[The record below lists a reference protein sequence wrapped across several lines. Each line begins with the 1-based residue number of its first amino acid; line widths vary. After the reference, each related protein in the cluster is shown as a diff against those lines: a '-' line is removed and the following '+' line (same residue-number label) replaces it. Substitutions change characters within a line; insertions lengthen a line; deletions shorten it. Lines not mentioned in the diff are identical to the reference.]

1 MAIAGRTMGL
11 ATVLAL
17 CAAATPVESWI
28 DAPGPAGALKGV
40 LLTPAKPG
48 PALLIIP
55 GSGQTDHDG
64 NSPAGLRAG
73 TYRLL
78 AEGLA
83 AHGITSLRID
93 KRGLFASR
101 AAVPDADAVTIGDYA
116 ADVHAWIGV
125 LRART
130 GQSCVWLLGHSEGGL
145 VALVAADGRPDV
157 CGVVLVATPGR
168 PYGEVLRAQLHAN
181 PANAPLLA
189 QADGA
194 IDALEAGR
202 HYDTAEMHPALRPL
216 FRLAVQG
223 FLISAF
229 AVDPVKRGGG
239 AACASADPARRAGPA
254 GWRGRCARAC
264 QGRAWGRAGGAERC

>member
-11 ATVLAL
+11 AAVLAL
-17 CAAATPVESWI
+17 CAAAAPVESWI
-28 DAPGPAGALKGV
+28 EAPGPAGALKGV

-55 GSGQTDHDG
+55 GSGPTDHDG

-125 LRART
+125 LRA
-130 GQSCVWLLGHSEGGL
+130 
-145 VALVAADGRPDV
+145 
-157 CGVVLVATPGR
+157 
-168 PYGEVLRAQLHAN
+168 
-181 PANAPLLA
+181 
-189 QADGA
+189 
-194 IDALEAGR
+194 
-202 HYDTAEMHPALRPL
+202 
-216 FRLAVQG
+216 
-223 FLISAF
+223 LIM
-229 AVDPVKRGGG
+229 
-239 AACASADPARRAGPA
+239 C
-254 GWRGRCARAC
+254 
-264 QGRAWGRAGGAERC
+264 